1 MVHNDIPQ
9 KYSNKLDAWLIQLE
23 IVGLQALPEGLL
35 KLMEWFSLHYLG
47 LAFNCKCMLIY
58 QTHKIWIIVKAAH
71 ENTANSL
78 KRWQIN

>member
-35 KLMEWFSLHYLG
+35 KLME
-47 LAFNCKCMLIY
+47 
-58 QTHKIWIIVKAAH
+58 
-71 ENTANSL
+71 
-78 KRWQIN
+78 